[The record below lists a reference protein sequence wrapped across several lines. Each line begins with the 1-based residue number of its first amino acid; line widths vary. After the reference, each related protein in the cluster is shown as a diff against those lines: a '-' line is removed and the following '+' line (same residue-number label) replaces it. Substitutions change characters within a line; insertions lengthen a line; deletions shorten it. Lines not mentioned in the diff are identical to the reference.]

1 MKIIKNEINRIKYL
15 YNGLTGDKYN
25 LNKILSIILIV
36 ITYPLSII
44 VRIIMGFINLFR
56 KRKGEIK
63 WQK

>member
-15 YNGLTGDKYN
+15 YKGLTNGNYN
-25 LNKILSIILIV
+25 LNKVLSIILII

-56 KRKGEIK
+56 KRG
-63 WQK
+63 